1 MKKGTR
7 MKKLNLLLY
16 FLLLTINANGNGL
29 DDKNISM
36 ENSGPPIIREYY
48 AKAITTTSAVLWAHF
63 SPNGS
68 KLFVWF
74 EWGTTASYGNT
85 TVIAE
90 FEDAQYAGPSYYK
103 LNELIPNTIY
113 HFRVVAENIFG
124 RTTSEDRTFI
134 TMPPTVITLPID
146 SFATTSARLMGRIN
160 PNGQPTSAYFMWKAV
175 DEFNWL
181 FTPVQ
186 NISAGVTNVEISSS
200 IDRLIPD
207 VSYFVRAVAYN
218 SDMSD
223 VIKIGNLQT
232 FTTLIDPNSG
242 GFAISIQMKDSTGYP
257 THAQRKFGL
266 HTHASY
272 CIDEALGE
280 FFLPP
285 MPPTDAAEGRFID
298 PRTGYSACMDQGMY
312 LDLRKYENPTQVDTY
327 KYKFQI
333 GSFAYPINFVWQDLN
348 ANYSGAVRLLFPL
361 NGSVFNIN
369 MKQQTSF
376 TLTEEDINLFYIIAE
391 GPRNN
396 IWAKVNTV
404 SQNSAVLVGKFN
416 PNGFPTEGWFEWGI
430 TKIYDKITTKQDLGN
445 IYNPIF
451 YSEALDSI
459 QPNVTYYFRA
469 VAKNQLGTLFG
480 IDQMFTISPEV
491 SVKEKELLPK
501 SFILEQN
508 YPNPF
513 NPTTNIKFSIPVK
526 SHVDIRIFDVLGRV
540 VTTLLNESKDA
551 GNFEVEFNGTSLA
564 NGIYFYKIK
573 AVGVNEPSKTFV
585 QVRKMLLI
593 K

>member
-1 MKKGTR
+1 
-7 MKKLNLLLY
+7 MKKLNLLFY
-16 FLLLTINANGNGL
+16 FLLLTINANGNSL
-29 DDKNISM
+29 NDKNISM
-36 ENSGPPIIREYY
+36 ENSGPPIILEFY
-48 AKAITTTSAVLWAHF
+48 AEAITTTSAVFWATF
-63 SPNGS
+63 SSNGS
-68 KLFVWF
+68 KVFIWF
-74 EWGTTASYGNT
+74 EWGTTTSYGNT
-85 TVIAE
+85 STIAE
-90 FEDAQYAGPSYYK
+90 YDDAPWPGRPGHFYYK
-103 LNELIPNTIY
+103 LDRLIPNTIY
-113 HFRVVAENIFG
+113 HFRVVAENIYG
-124 RTTSEDRTFI
+124 RTTSEDRAFI
-134 TMPPTVITLPID
+134 TMPPTVITLPVD
-146 SFATTSARLMGRIN
+146 SSAATSARLIGRIN

-175 DEFNWL
+175 HEFAWL
-181 FTPVQ
+181 FTTVQ
-186 NISAGVTNVEISSS
+186 NIGAGVTNVEISSS

-207 VSYFVRAVAYN
+207 VSYFVKAVAYN

-232 FTTLIDPNSG
+232 FTTLTDPNSG
-242 GFAISIQMKDSTGYP
+242 GFTIAIQMKNSAGEP
-257 THAQRKFGL
+257 LGIPRKFGL

-272 CIDEALGE
+272 CRDEALGE
-280 FFLPP
+280 YLLPP
-285 MPPTDAAEGRFID
+285 MPPTDAAESRFVD

-361 NGSVFNIN
+361 NGSVININ

-430 TKIYDKITTKQDLGN
+430 TKTYGNITTKQDLGN
-445 IYNPIF
+445 IHNQVF

-480 IDQMFTISPEV
+480 IDQMFKISPEV
-491 SVKEKELLPK
+491 SVKEKKLLHK

-513 NPTTNIKFSIPVK
+513 NPTTKIKFSIPTK
-526 SHVDIRIFDVLGRV
+526 SYVNIRIYDVLGRV
-540 VTTLLNESKDA
+540 VTTLLDGYKEA
-551 GNFEVEFNGTSLA
+551 GYYDVEFNGVSLS
-564 NGIYFYKIK
+564 NGIYFYKIE
-573 AVGVNEPSKTFV
+573 AVGVNDPSNTFV
-585 QVRKMLLI
+585 QVRKMLLL